1 MKNKNI
7 GGMCFVNSTRSAKKG
22 PNAKMRKKYKTLSN
36 IEKCFL
42 ASFAHSAFYK
52 IHISGAANRRAQ
64 IQYAKY
70 VVFLFFFLSS
80 HHDTNPL
87 LHLYHFRKKNIII
100 YWLILTV
107 NHQGS
112 FFLFFFF
119 FFLVFIEWVKHFC
132 TPANFVTI

>member
-7 GGMCFVNSTRSAKKG
+7 GGGLCFVNSTLSAKKA
-22 PNAKMRKKYKTLSN
+22 PMQKCEKIKKISN
-36 IEKCFL
+36 IEKNCL
-42 ASFAHSAFYK
+42 ARFAHSAFYK
-52 IHISGAANRRAQ
+52 INISGAANPHAPV
-64 IQYAKY
+64 QYANICCCC
-70 VVFLFFFLSS
+70 FLSS

-112 FFLFFFF
+112 FFLS
-119 FFLVFIEWVKHFC
+119 
-132 TPANFVTI
+132 